1 MANIVELRELS
12 DEEIK
17 EALEEAREE
26 MFNLRFQKATGS
38 LENTAR
44 IGQVKREI
52 AQLSELL
59 RKREWAVEEA
69 AKVAD
74 IAAALEGKEWT
85 GEARYDYEEGY
96 HKVVLSDENGKEL
109 ATADVD
115 LNKKR
120 RRTRR
125 HRSDIPPV
133 LKVDSYEVA

>member
-12 DEEIK
+12 NQELA

-52 AQLSELL
+52 AQLNEIIQ
-59 RKREWAVEEA
+59 KREWAVAEV
-69 AKVAD
+69 AKVPA
-74 IAAALEGKEWT
+74 IASALDGKSWS
-85 GEARYDYEEGY
+85 GEARYIYEDGIWQ
-96 HKVVLSDENGKEL
+96 VTLSDDGGKEL
-109 ATADVD
+109 ATAQVD

-120 RRTRR
+120 RSTRR
-125 HRSDIPPV
+125 QRDNILPV
-133 LKVDSYEVA
+133 QKVDSYEVA

>member
-12 DEEIK
+12 NQELA

-52 AQLSELL
+52 AQLSEIIQ
-59 RKREWAVEEA
+59 KREWAVAEV
-69 AKVAD
+69 AKVPEVAS
-74 IAAALEGKEWT
+74 ALEGKSWE
-85 GEARYDYEEGY
+85 GEARYIYEDGIWQ
-96 HKVVLSDENGKEL
+96 VTLSDDGGKEL
-109 ATADVD
+109 ASAQVD

-125 HRSDIPPV
+125 QRDNILPV
-133 LKVDSYEVA
+133 NKVDSYEVA

>member
-12 DEEIK
+12 NQELA

-52 AQLSELL
+52 AQLSEIIQ
-59 RKREWAVEEA
+59 KREWAVAEV
-69 AKVAD
+69 AKVPEVAS
-74 IAAALEGKEWT
+74 ALDGKSWS
-85 GEARYDYEEGY
+85 GEARYVYEDGIWQ
-96 HKVVLSDENGKEL
+96 VTLSDDGGKEL
-109 ATADVD
+109 ASAQVD

-120 RRTRR
+120 RRTSRQR
-125 HRSDIPPV
+125 DNILPV
-133 LKVDSYEVA
+133 QKVDSYEVA